1 MANNNSI
8 NLDFKYGAENSSL
21 PMSGSTPNLTPGRV
35 YIKKSGT
42 GKAKMF
48 IDTPDIS
55 SSERLQIG
63 GDIFVGDPD
72 AEGSGADDYD
82 VIINPNGEVIE
93 DWVTTEIDGG
103 FVIRVESVDS
113 EDIDNWRPSGT
124 PPSKNTILFVIE
136 K

>member
-1 MANNNSI
+1 MANNDKV
-8 NLDFKYGAENSSL
+8 NLDFKYGDENSSL
-21 PMSGSTPNLTPGRV
+21 PVDGTTPNLTPGRIYV
-35 YIKKSGT
+35 KKSGT

-48 IDTPDIS
+48 IDTPDAS

-93 DWVTTEIDGG
+93 NWVIAEQEGG
-103 FVIRVESVDS
+103 FVLKVESVNKNNIDS
-113 EDIDNWRPSGT
+113 WT
-124 PPSKNTILFVIE
+124 PTDTPSKNTIIFVVE
-136 K
+136 E

>member
-1 MANNNSI
+1 MANNDNV
-8 NLDFKYGAENSSL
+8 NLDFKYGDENSSL
-21 PMSGSTPNLTPGRV
+21 PQDGTTPALTPGRIYV
-35 YIKKSGT
+35 KKSGT

-93 DWVTTEIDGG
+93 DWVTTEVDGG
-103 FVIRVESVDS
+103 FVVRIENIDS
-113 EDIDNWRPSGT
+113 EDIDSWT
-124 PPSKNTILFVIE
+124 PTTTPSKNTIILVVE
-136 K
+136 S

>member
-1 MANNNSI
+1 MANNDKV
-8 NLDFKYGAENSSL
+8 NLDFKYGDENSSL
-21 PMSGSTPNLTPGRV
+21 PQDGTTPALTPGRIYV
-35 YIKKSGT
+35 KKSGT

-63 GDIFVGDPD
+63 GDIFVGDPN

-93 DWVTTEIDGG
+93 NWVTTETDGG
-103 FVIRVESVDS
+103 FVIRVEKATGN
-113 EDIDNWRPSGT
+113 IDTYTPSIG
-124 PPSKNTILFVIE
+124 SGLNKNMIIFITE
-136 K
+136 

>member
-1 MANNNSI
+1 MANNDNV
-8 NLDFKYGAENSSL
+8 NLDFKYGDENSSL
-21 PMSGSTPNLTPGRV
+21 PQDGTTPALTPGRIYV
-35 YIKKSGT
+35 KKSGT

-93 DWVTTEIDGG
+93 DWVTTEVDGG
-103 FVIRVESVDS
+103 FVVRIENIDS
-113 EDIDNWRPSGT
+113 EDIDSWT
-124 PPSKNTILFVIE
+124 PTTTPSKNTILLVVE
-136 K
+136 S

>member
-1 MANNNSI
+1 MANNDKV
-8 NLDFKYGAENSSL
+8 NLDFKYGDENSSL
-21 PMSGSTPNLTPGRV
+21 PQDGTTPALTPGRIYV
-35 YIKKSGT
+35 KKSGT

-63 GDIFVGDPD
+63 GNIFVGDPD
-72 AEGSGADDYD
+72 VEGSGADGYN

-93 DWVTTEIDGG
+93 DWVTTEVDGG
-103 FVIRVESVDS
+103 FVIRVESVNG

-136 K
+136 N